1 MEQQTNI
8 EEKLRKLQ
16 NCAYIIIIL
25 LVVNTIA
32 LFISLGDPKPN
43 TNTSGSE
50 SEESYE
56 YDVSMFK
63 EVDKDGYMDAFN
75 KDEINVVYLGRATCG
90 YCVQFLPT
98 LQEAQEDY
106 GYKTLYIDIDKIS
119 NDDLTAI
126 LKTMDLD
133 LDTFGTPT
141 TAIVKN
147 GKVLDTQIGYSDY
160 DTFAAMLVENGLAK

>member
-98 LQEAQEDY
+98 LQEAQETYD
-106 GYKTLYIDIDKIS
+106 YKTLYIDTDKLS
-119 NDDLTAI
+119 ENDLKAI
-126 LKTMDLD
+126 LETMNLD
-133 LDTFGTPT
+133 FDTFGTPT